1 MRGDPMDRLAAELGV
16 PAEQVRRARTPRG
29 GVLFGFR
36 CEPGAC
42 LDVWRRARERYGST
56 GLWPFITH
64 TAPSRW
70 EWADVAGDD
79 RDEKRRQPIVDRLVE
94 LQANDLLTEAQWFRG
109 PQAHPTPARDL
120 EDLARRLADSTPAAG
135 TRTPRSAQSLLATFF
150 GEPPEWICLVSTED
164 PCGLPELLD
173 APFTPNHTPFPGG
186 DGLSYRDHA
195 NVLRAWH
202 DRYGAEICYL
212 DAHEVMLSVEHPP
225 AAPLETARVA
235 IEHYAYCPDLDQVIG
250 GLPEVALQVPTR
262 TWFLWWD

>member
-16 PAEQVRRARTPRG
+16 PADQVRTARTPRG

-36 CEPGAC
+36 CEPGEC
-42 LDVWRRARERYGST
+42 LEVWRRARERFGST

-64 TAPSRW
+64 TPPTEW
-70 EWADVAGDD
+70 EWADEAGDN
-79 RDEKRRQPIVDRLVE
+79 RDEERRQPIVDSLIE
-94 LQANDLLTEAQWFRG
+94 LQVNDLLTEAQWFRG
-109 PQAHPTPARDL
+109 PQVNPTPARDL
-120 EDLARRLADSTPAAG
+120 EDLVRRLADTTPAAG
-135 TRTPRSAQSLLATFF
+135 TRAPRSAQSLLATCFV
-150 GEPPEWICLVSTED
+150 EPPEWICLVSTED
-164 PCGLPELLD
+164 PSGLPELLD

-186 DGLSYRDHA
+186 EELSYRDHA
-195 NVLRAWH
+195 SVLRAWH

-250 GLPEVALQVPTR
+250 GLPDVALQVPTR
-262 TWFLWWD
+262 TWFFWWD